1 MQWTGD
7 SEVKHTIRDG
17 HTAPTLNTSNNS
29 LDWPREQNW
38 PHLADLRLPNTTH
51 GTVNFLLGADVFDVI
66 EPREV
71 VKGLPVREDSSGL
84 DCPRPR
90 PAADPGSRASISGE
104 LDTMPS
110 SYGLGCAYPS

>member
-1 MQWTGD
+1 MQRTGD

-29 LDWPREQNW
+29 LDWPREKQNW

-71 VKGLPVREDSSGL
+71 AKGP
-84 DCPRPR
+84 
-90 PAADPGSRASISGE
+90 PG
-104 LDTMPS
+104 TP
-110 SYGLGCAYPS
+110 CA